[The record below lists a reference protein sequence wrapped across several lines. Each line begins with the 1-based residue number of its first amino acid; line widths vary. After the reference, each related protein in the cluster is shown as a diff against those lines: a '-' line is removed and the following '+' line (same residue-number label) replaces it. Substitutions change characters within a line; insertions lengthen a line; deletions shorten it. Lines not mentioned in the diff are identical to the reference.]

1 MSNEKKT
8 TNFNQQKLMDNDD
21 PSYNPKM
28 MSNVV
33 FTFK

>member
-1 MSNEKKT
+1 MSNEKKKKI
-8 TNFNQQKLMDNDD
+8 NQQKLMDNDD